1 MKFTIKVEE
10 ILRRDIEVEAETAD
24 EALDKVCTMYTEEEI
39 VLDYNDFT
47 DVTIELV
54 WMQFLMGCL
63 IHPISQK
70 TQ

>member
-10 ILRRDIEVEAETAD
+10 ILRRDVEVEAENAD

-47 DVTIELV
+47 DVKIEFV
-54 WMQFLMGCL
+54 
-63 IHPISQK
+63 
-70 TQ
+70 